1 MFDLLIK
8 TERSVGRNSGKIG
21 LVFFELIGKRVCLP
35 ESERVFLVSF
45 RVIAAVCMSDCCEAC
60 FPALSRAARFP
71 ALKLSFYVRVF
82 ERKYSFF
89 SRSPEFFCL
98 TVSLSGFS
106 SVILNPS

>member
-1 MFDLLIK
+1 MISRKMEFA
-8 TERSVGRNSGKIG
+8 GRI
-21 LVFFELIGKRVCLP
+21 
-35 ESERVFLVSF
+35 
-45 RVIAAVCMSDCCEAC
+45 
-60 FPALSRAARFP
+60 